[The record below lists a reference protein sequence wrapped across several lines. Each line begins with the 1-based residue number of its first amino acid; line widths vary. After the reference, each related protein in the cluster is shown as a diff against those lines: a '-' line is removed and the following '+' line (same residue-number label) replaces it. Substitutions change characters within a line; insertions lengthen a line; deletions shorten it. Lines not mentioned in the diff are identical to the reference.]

1 MIMMLTVYC
10 LLFTFTY
17 MANGYWP
24 SPSLSP
30 SLMTIIIFVQN
41 GLIGKHPAIS
51 NTYMACGFSGHGI
64 QQVIQTLIGGRCFLS
79 GSCCWQR
86 SRRVDFGR
94 SVFQPRPHCSKF
106 RQVFSRI
113 WLQVKVDSKSWK
125 YLQNIYPKAFKVE
138 ILEENQM
145 GPKLRRLSHFCTR
158 SFTYNFSIFV
168 QGVLAV
174 RWFWGKEKTVRS
186 ETVRIEEHFSTKTL
200 KRGKTFSKVH
210 FLAYLLTKSAKNRTT
225 EGFK

>member
-1 MIMMLTVYC
+1 MGSGLCQIIWFQNYHNFRNPQNVQIVEIGSWQKLVRNDYDDVPCSLFIVYIYIHVQWP
-10 LLFTFTY
+10 LAITFTVTV
-17 MANGYWP
+17 M
-24 SPSLSP
+24 
-30 SLMTIIIFVQN
+30 MTIIIFVQN

-125 YLQNIYPKAFKVE
+125 YLQKIYPKAF
-138 ILEENQM
+138 
-145 GPKLRRLSHFCTR
+145 
-158 SFTYNFSIFV
+158 
-168 QGVLAV
+168 
-174 RWFWGKEKTVRS
+174 
-186 ETVRIEEHFSTKTL
+186 
-200 KRGKTFSKVH
+200 
-210 FLAYLLTKSAKNRTT
+210 
-225 EGFK
+225 